1 MFNFG
6 PKFSATTNPDDLE
19 LRGLC
24 AFRGSA
30 QSQVEAIFYL
40 TATDGVNL
48 SWMLAEE
55 VSGIRMT
62 SKFEFNSLR
71 SRK

>member
-24 AFRGSA
+24 AFKGSA
-30 QSQVEAIFYL
+30 QNQNQLEAIFYL

-48 SWMLAEE
+48 TWKLDA
-55 VSGIRMT
+55 G
-62 SKFEFNSLR
+62 
-71 SRK
+71 